1 MLMSLA
7 LARNAIEAANAAQA
21 TRPAPD
27 SVIVEAGGYARAGA
41 GLTGPQAR
49 LMAERGAQ
57 VVAARNLLNK
67 LHQLGADDR
76 DPTRRALLDGVLAGH
91 RYLPTEFIDG
101 RTAVVRVQ
109 VELTADQIER
119 LFEPPARL
127 EETARAARRAASP
140 ETGVADRAAVMG
152 SGSGR

>member
-1 MLMSLA
+1 MLISLA
-7 LARNAIEAANAAQA
+7 LSQDPAAG
-21 TRPAPD
+21 TRPADEP
-27 SVIVEAGGYARAGA
+27 VIVEAGGYARARA

-67 LHQLGADDR
+67 LHRLGADDR
-76 DPTRRALLDGVLAGH
+76 DPARRALLDSVLAGH
-91 RYLPTEFIDG
+91 RYLPTDFIDG

-119 LFEPPARL
+119 LFGPPACPVEAPAAGGRADSPQ
-127 EETARAARRAASP
+127 TRAADL
-140 ETGVADRAAVMG
+140 TAVTAP
-152 SGSGR
+152 GSGR